1 MINVLKYDD
10 LLKIEEFLRENE
22 LDNGNLSVVMY
33 IETQERLNRINK
45 DYYYKVNPNGT
56 DALDQDV
63 KNINIQVGNV
73 TFTYKLRE
81 DDTNN

>member
-1 MINVLKYDD
+1 MDKNL
-10 LLKIEEFLRENE
+10 ENKNNNNSNKTPTDA
-22 LDNGNLSVVMY
+22 L
-33 IETQERLNRINK
+33 TERLNRINK

-81 DDTNN
+81 DDKNN

>member
-1 MINVLKYDD
+1 MINLLKYDD